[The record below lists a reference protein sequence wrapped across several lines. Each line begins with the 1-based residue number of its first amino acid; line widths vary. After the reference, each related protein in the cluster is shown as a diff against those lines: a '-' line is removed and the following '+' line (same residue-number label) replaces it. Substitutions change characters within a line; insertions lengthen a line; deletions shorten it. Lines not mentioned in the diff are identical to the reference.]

1 MRTFSYS
8 TSNYFILATSSYSST
23 RVCIL
28 RVVTTVCIVLL
39 SIQASSSMDNMIWH
53 ISLPEHAF
61 YAYSYESYSRMHT
74 I

>member
-8 TSNYFILATSSYSST
+8 TSNYFILATLVV
-23 RVCIL
+23 VCIL

-39 SIQASSSMDNMIWH
+39 SILASSSMHNMIWH